1 MCFFRFLLCGFV
13 FVVDK
18 ILVLVFFFCSI
29 GCSVIL
35 LHYIYISS
43 CVSICCYFVP
53 IFVFLFCCY
62 LKLFHNVHEFC
73 TLAIF
78 FTITNKYWNSTIIIY
93 LYLWDIHSEVLFFC
107 LFPPLVRFS
116 FIVLDL
122 NVTKAYEILTIFPVL
137 IQILNVCKFLLS

>member
-18 ILVLVFFFCSI
+18 IRVLVFFFCSI

-78 FTITNKYWNSTIIIY
+78 FTITNKYWNSTIIIFISLRY
-93 LYLWDIHSEVLFFC
+93 SFW
-107 LFPPLVRFS
+107 S
-116 FIVLDL
+116 FIFVFFHLWWSLWNSYNISCFNSD
-122 NVTKAYEILTIFPVL
+122 PQCM
-137 IQILNVCKFLLS
+137 QILVIIIFLW